1 MNLVNAEPFGSRT
14 AGDRQ
19 TQLGDA
25 VPQPSHST
33 DSSVGLLDER
43 DTPWVCLLHNDD
55 VNTFDY
61 VIFVLQKLFG
71 FSDGDADRLAHEV
84 HNNGKAAVRSGT
96 RSEMEADAL
105 KLCGEGLSATIA
117 EG

>member
-1 MNLVNAEPFGSRT
+1 VSNQSDN
-14 AGDRQ
+14 Q
-19 TQLGDA
+19 GDA
-25 VPQPSHST
+25 VTQPSHST
-33 DSSVGLLDER
+33 GSSVALLEER

-71 FSDGDADRLAHEV
+71 FSVEKADQVAKEV
-84 HNNGKAAVRSGT
+84 HETGRGAVSSGT
-96 RSEMEADAL
+96 RAEMEADAL
-105 KLCGEGLSATIA
+105 KLCAEGLSATIA